1 MKYFINSWDDL
12 SKEIEADMPDMQ
24 NNINQLKLMT
34 KKNNLD
40 MNRLLNDADSSMIQ
54 LFTKRLEESQCS
66 MTEGE
71 KYERLQEFKEYLR
84 DEFNLSNLLLERYI
98 DDELGI
104 DNNIKMLRYD
114 RIIMKYTTKFKLTKR
129 QRLKYTLHEPVIDMN
144 ERLKVVT
151 KD

>member
-1 MKYFINSWDDL
+1 MKYFIDSWDDL
-12 SKEIEADMPDMQ
+12 SKEIEVDMPDMQ

-54 LFTKRLEESQCS
+54 LFTKRLEENQCQ

-98 DDELGI
+98 DDELGV